1 MLQAETFPHVFTP
14 VRVSMRAYARR
25 RVIIFVLLSGMPFGW
40 SAAELPAEGS
50 AIQKLPSP
58 TDHYAD
64 FVTEAAE
71 RFDIPA
77 TWIRAVLR
85 AESDGDARSTSPKGA
100 MGLMQIMP
108 QTWAELRIR
117 YGLGE
122 NPYDP
127 HDNIMAGAAYLREL
141 FDRYGNPGF
150 LAAYNAGP
158 GRYEASRKGRPL
170 PPETRAY
177 VDKLA
182 PDIAHGKAEPAA
194 SLPLGT
200 TTVETPFW
208 AQSPIFAVKPI
219 RPSAADPAPP
229 DRAQLA
235 PDVRDVSA
243 ITPQPAALFV
253 ARGSVGGG
261 R

>member
-1 MLQAETFPHVFTP
+1 MLQADPFPHVFTP

-40 SAAELPAEGS
+40 SAAALPAEGS
-50 AIQKLPSP
+50 ATQKLPSP
-58 TDHYAD
+58 TDRYAD

-108 QTWAELRIR
+108 QTWAELRVH
-117 YGLGE
+117 YGLGDD
-122 NPYDP
+122 PYDP

-141 FDRYGNPGF
+141 FDRYGSPGF

-182 PDIAHGKAEPAA
+182 PIIAGAEAESEAPGRSVTLPAEP
-194 SLPLGT
+194 PL
-200 TTVETPFW
+200 W
-208 AQSPIFAVKPI
+208 AGAPIFVLQPVRTLAT
-219 RPSAADPAPP
+219 
-229 DRAQLA
+229 DRTQTDGVLPA

-243 ITPQPAALFV
+243 IGPQSNGLFV
-253 ARGSVGGG
+253 TRGGAGGAP
-261 R
+261 

>member
-1 MLQAETFPHVFTP
+1 MPRTRLFSRARDGVHA
-14 VRVSMRAYARR
+14 SMRVLICPRAL
-25 RVIIFVLLSGMPFGW
+25 VLLLLSGVPCSW
-40 SAAELPAEGS
+40 STTAMAAETRAAQTP
-50 AIQKLPSP
+50 PSP
-58 TDHYAD
+58 SDRYAD
-64 FVTEAAE
+64 FIAEAAE

-77 TWIRAVLR
+77 VWIRAVMR
-85 AESDGDARSTSPKGA
+85 AESDGDARSTSSKGA

-108 QTWAELRIR
+108 QTWAELRIH
-117 YGLGE
+117 YGLCE
-122 NPYDP
+122 DPYDP

-150 LAAYNAGP
+150 LAAYNARP
-158 GRYEASRKGRPL
+158 GRYEASRKGLPL

-182 PDIAHGKAEPAA
+182 PDIARGKAEPAA

-200 TTVETPFW
+200 TTVETPPW
-208 AQSPIFAVKPI
+208 AQSPIFAVQPI
-219 RPSAADPAPP
+219 RTSAADPAPP
-229 DRAQLA
+229 DRAQPA

-243 ITPQPAALFV
+243 TTPQPAGLFV
-253 ARGSVGGG
+253 ARSSVGGA